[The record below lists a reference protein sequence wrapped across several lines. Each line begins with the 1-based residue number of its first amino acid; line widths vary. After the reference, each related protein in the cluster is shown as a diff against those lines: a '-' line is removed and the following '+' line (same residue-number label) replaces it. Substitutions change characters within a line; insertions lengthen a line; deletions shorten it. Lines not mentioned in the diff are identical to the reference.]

1 MVVPRGLQG
10 LWLYVLYSYYVQLQW
25 AGLLYVE
32 GQRLS
37 HWNFLILCYFSK
49 SLDLDFQRCT
59 TALTKLYVNG
69 IGHVGHVSKKAVQY
83 RFYMSFRNL
92 SILQNMPLALSDAVQ
107 CQIMY
112 DPAVE
117 LCPISALK
125 MKSRPVLRMRRH
137 WVRESV
143 LRTSPALM
151 NETWGASW
159 FFSAEVI
166 RECDTG

>member
-37 HWNFLILCYFSK
+37 HWNFLILCFFSK

-107 CQIMY
+107 CHPWLPDHVRPCCWALSHFCIKNEN
-112 DPAVE
+112 PAGVE
-117 LCPISALK
+117 NEKTLSQRKCFTDLSSFNEWNVRGVMVFLCRS
-125 MKSRPVLRMRRH
+125 H
-137 WVRESV
+137 
-143 LRTSPALM
+143 
-151 NETWGASW
+151 
-159 FFSAEVI
+159 
-166 RECDTG
+166 